1 MNPIYSRRVKR
12 LPLRRVYKGGMMLPT
27 RSNLLNYR
35 RVQKALTASAARR
48 SKSRKRRRR

>member
-12 LPLRRVYKGGMMLPT
+12 LPLRRVYKGGMMQPA

-35 RVQKALTASAARR
+35 RVQNALIASAARR
-48 SKSRKRRRR
+48 RKSRKRRRR